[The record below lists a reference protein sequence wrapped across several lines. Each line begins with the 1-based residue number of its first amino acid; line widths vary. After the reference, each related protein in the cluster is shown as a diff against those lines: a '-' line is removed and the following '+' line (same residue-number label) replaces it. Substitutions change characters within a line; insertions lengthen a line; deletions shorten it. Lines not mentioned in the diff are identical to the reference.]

1 MCIFLRTGDEDD
13 HVWHQEAWNPT
24 SQDIDLWGGDDDAD
38 IWAEKYLLEENWDD
52 DDEDVWL
59 AVNIKP
65 NTPSAIVTSHT
76 WTVFPLHSG
85 IGKTGIIPMGGFGA
99 KALTGC
105 YIFTA
110 TGKNSA
116 NADILS
122 KIVWKVDPVCTGL
135 SCPKITGEFVGLDHE
150 ICIDKS
156 GRIEKVTGP
165 TSALLSDGAAP
176 KATAAAP
183 LLAIAATAVVF

>member
-1 MCIFLRTGDEDD
+1 MG
-13 HVWHQEAWNPT
+13 H
-24 SQDIDLWGGDDDAD
+24 
-38 IWAEKYLLEENWDD
+38 
-52 DDEDVWL
+52 
-59 AVNIKP
+59 IKP

-85 IGKTGIIPMGGFGA
+85 IGKTGIIAMAGFGA

-165 TSALLSDGAAP
+165 TSDTPS
-176 KATAAAP
+176 TRRRRRESS
-183 LLAIAATAVVF
+183 